1 MMLTS
6 SVNISLFKNSEVNKL
21 IKTMSL
27 NKG

>member
-1 MMLTS
+1 MRLTS
-6 SVNISLFKNSEVNKL
+6 SGNISLFKNSEVNKL